1 MKQVNLIGKNSIGK
15 CELAGLF
22 RRSISAVFLLSFAL
36 TVWAESWTDANG
48 TVWNYGFHWP
58 SGEKEIYINGVSNYP
73 ADVVIPDTI
82 YDGTTAYEV
91 YCISCSS
98 NLFYDK
104 KDIHSVKKTKECKIE
119 SEAFE
124 GCTALTTVDIAATTI
139 GERAFQGCTALRNV
153 VLSGPTTEIQKQAF
167 SGCTAL
173 MKIHLPST
181 LTTVGEEAFNGCTA
195 LEIKAPAALQSIG
208 NKAFYGSPVI
218 HLCSAVP
225 PTISSVEFCNAK
237 ATVLVPD
244 TLLDVYRNAAIYSQM
259 ASRILPESS
268 ISKVEVTVTAAANQ
282 SSLHVAVGESNL
294 TKVVSLKVNGS
305 INSYD
310 IMVIRNKM
318 VNLKTLDLSNAS
330 VVGNNYEYYTGYCSH
345 DNMLE
350 DWSFRELPLRVL
362 YLPKNLVTIQ
372 DCCIDCQN
380 LDSVYCQ
387 PGLQTI
393 GRKSFYGCTS
403 LKYVGLQEGLTEIGE
418 NAFENTYSLETITLP
433 NSLSTIGGGA
443 FLSSGLTAITIPANV
458 QKMGVGAFACA
469 RRVEVSGDLICEG
482 YPAGT
487 TSIYVGNCN
496 NPMGGGN
503 ILKAT
508 FAAGSKMYTLPKAAF
523 GGQGKLQEVVWPASL
538 DTIYEAAFAHCISLK
553 NKQFPEKLKVI
564 KPYAFEHCVALDTI
578 VLPPHLE
585 TIESYAFQ
593 NCSGLDVIKI
603 SSSLRTMQNY
613 AFTGCPNVSKV
624 YTYTVEPTNILQQ
637 TFDCYKVADLY
648 VPRTSFL
655 TYYYNTQWSQ
665 FVKIVE
671 FDEVY
676 DYFYLNGDYTLG
688 GTYGSIDGSPDV
700 DINPG
705 GGLIIVGDSTLSF
718 GKITD
723 TSTPETGSSILTDDN
738 ISIDTLELNYLQT
751 KDKWHFLTFPFDIN
765 RENIHCNSEFVVR
778 YYDGQ
783 IRATN
788 GSGGWQNVPVG
799 VQMKNAQGYI
809 FQAAHDDTLRLVY
822 KNPKLPNTDISTP
835 LYTYGDASVN
845 VWDRNWNMVG
855 NPYITYLDIDSLYA
869 IGFTYPVI
877 CWNGVGYDT
886 YRPGDDTYHFCPLE
900 GFFVQNATRTE
911 MTFPAAGR
919 ETRVQAQAKQSG
931 IQAAPARIRKTA
943 SNARLF
949 VRLTLT
955 DGNYTDKTSIVFNA
969 EASNDYELGVDA
981 AKMMSAPLPVQLFSI
996 GMQGERYSINERP
1009 ATTNG
1014 ETIRLGYYAPASG
1027 TLTLAALNMDTTIA
1041 IYDNI
1046 AHCEVDLTM
1055 GDYSFETEAGMNISR
1070 FTLTAKAQTPNTA
1083 TSMEELMKNTNGRV
1097 SVYTLTGATVLENG
1111 YLEGLNIAPGAY
1123 IVKTENGTQ
1132 KIVIR

>member
-1 MKQVNLIGKNSIGK
+1 M
-15 CELAGLF
+15 
-22 RRSISAVFLLSFAL
+22 
-36 TVWAESWTDANG
+36 
-48 TVWNYGFHWP
+48 
-58 SGEKEIYINGVSNYP
+58 SNYP
-73 ADVVIPDTI
+73 SDVVIPDTV
-82 YDGTTAYEV
+82 YNGTNAYEV
-91 YCISCSS
+91 YKL
-98 NLFYDK
+98 NNYLFLDK
-104 KDIHSVKKTKECKIE
+104 KDVLSVKKVKEVEIDYG
-119 SEAFE
+119 AFY
-124 GCTALTTVDIAATTI
+124 GCTALTTVELTVTTI
-139 GERAFQGCTALRNV
+139 GDRAFCNCTALRTV
-153 VLSGPTTEIQKQAF
+153 ALSGPLTTIGKQAF
-167 SGCTAL
+167 YNCTAL
-173 MKIHLPST
+173 MKMNFPST
-181 LTTVGEEAFNGCTA
+181 LTAVGEEAFSGCTA
-195 LEIKAPAALQSIG
+195 LEIKAPAALQTIG

-225 PTISSVEFCNAK
+225 PTISSVDFCNTK

-244 TLLDVYRNAAIYSQM
+244 SLLDTYRNAAIYSQM

-268 ISKVEVTVTAAANQ
+268 TSKVEVTVTAAPNQ

-330 VVGNNYEYYTGYCSH
+330 VVGNAYEYYTGYCTH

-350 DWSFRELPLRVL
+350 EWSFQELPLQVL
-362 YLPKNLVTIQ
+362 HLPKNLVSIH
-372 DCCIDCQN
+372 DCCIDCQS

-393 GRKSFYGCTS
+393 GKKSFYGCTS
-403 LKYVGLQEGLTEIGE
+403 LKYVGLQEGLTEIGM
-418 NAFENTYSLETITLP
+418 NAFENTYLLESITLP
-433 NSLSTIGGGA
+433 NSLTTIGGGA
-443 FLSSGLTAITIPANV
+443 FLSSGLTSITIPANV
-458 QKMGVGAFACA
+458 QNMGVGAFACA
-469 RRVEVSGDLICEG
+469 REPEVKCSIGRWYNAGQSSICVGSWNSYSVG
-482 YPAGT
+482 YGR
-487 TSIYVGNCN
+487 
-496 NPMGGGN
+496 

-508 FAAGSKMYTLPKAAF
+508 FATGSKMRTLPKAVFA
-523 GGQGKLQEVVWPASL
+523 GQGKLLEVVWPASV
-538 DTIYEAAFAHCISLK
+538 DTIYEDAFGHCLSLK
-553 NKQFPEKLKVI
+553 NRQFPEKLKVI
-564 KPYAFEHCVALDTI
+564 KPYAFEHCVALDTL

-593 NCSGLDVIKI
+593 NCTGLDVIKI
-603 SSSLRTMQNY
+603 SSSVRSIQNY

-624 YTYTVEPTNILQQ
+624 YTYTVEPTSIEQQ
-637 TFDCYKVADLY
+637 TFDCYPVAWLY

-655 TYYYNTQWSQ
+655 TYFYNTQWSQ
-665 FVKIVE
+665 FVKIFE
-671 FDEVY
+671 FDEAY

-688 GTYGSIDGSPDV
+688 GDHGSIDGSPDV

-723 TSTPETGSSILTDDN
+723 TSTPETGSSILTDNN

-751 KDKWHFLTFPFDIN
+751 KDKWHFLTFPFDIE

-788 GSGGWQNVPVG
+788 GSGGWQNVPVNTT
-799 VQMKNAQGYI
+799 MKNAQGYI
-809 FQAAHDDTLRLVY
+809 FQAAQDDTLRLVY

-835 LYTYGDASVN
+835 LYTYGDASTN

-855 NPYITYLDIDSLYA
+855 NPFITYLDMDSLYA
-869 IGFTYPVI
+869 VGFTYPVI

-886 YRPGDDTYHFCPLE
+886 YRPDDDIYHFRPLE

-919 ETRVQAQAKQSG
+919 ETRVQAQEKMTG
-931 IQAAPARIRKTA
+931 KQAAPARIRKTA
-943 SNARLF
+943 SNSRQF
-949 VRLTLT
+949 VKLTLT
-955 DGNYTDKTSIVFNA
+955 DGEYTDRTRVIFNT
-969 EASNDYELGVDA
+969 EASSDYEIGVDA
-981 AKMMSAPLPVQLFSI
+981 VKMMGSPLPVQLFTI

-1009 ATTNG
+1009 LTTNG
-1014 ETIRLGYYAPASG
+1014 ETIRLGYYAPESG
-1027 TLTLAALNMDTTIA
+1027 TLTLAAERMDTTVA

-1046 AHCEVDLTM
+1046 AHCEVDLTQ
-1055 GDYSFETEAGMNISR
+1055 GEYSFDTEAGMNITR
-1070 FTLTAKAQTPNTA
+1070 FTMITKAKAPNTA
-1083 TSMEELMKNTNGRV
+1083 TSMEELIRTTDGRV
-1097 SVYTLTGATVLENG
+1097 SIYTLTGATVLENG
-1111 YLEGLNIAPGAY
+1111 YIDGLNIAPGAY
-1123 IVKTENGTQ
+1123 LVKTENGTQ

>member
-1 MKQVNLIGKNSIGK
+1 MLLRRSMSVVFFLLFSFTA
-15 CELAGLF
+15 LAGK
-22 RRSISAVFLLSFAL
+22 
-36 TVWAESWTDANG
+36 WTDASG
-48 TVWNYGFHWP
+48 VVWNFDTDGG
-58 SGEKEIYINGVSNYP
+58 SNKAYITGASNYP
-73 ADVVIPDTI
+73 ADVVIPDTV
-82 YDGTTAYEV
+82 YNGTTAYEV
-91 YCISCSS
+91 YRINSYAFE
-98 NLFYDK
+98 NK
-104 KDIHSVKKTKECKIE
+104 KDIRSVKKVKDVEIYYY
-119 SEAFE
+119 AFRY
-124 GCTALTTVDIAATTI
+124 CTALETVDVAATKI
-139 GERAFQGCTALRNV
+139 GEQAFYGCTALRNV
-153 VLSGPTTEIQKQAF
+153 VLSGPTTEIQKYAF

-181 LTTVGEEAFNGCTA
+181 LTTIGEEAFNGCTA
-195 LEIKAPAALQSIG
+195 LEIKAPASLQTIG

-244 TLLDVYRNAAIYSQM
+244 TLLDTYRNAAIYSQM
-259 ASRILPESS
+259 AGRILPESS
-268 ISKVEVTVTAAANQ
+268 TSKVEVTVTAAANQ

-294 TKVVSLKVNGS
+294 TKVVWLKVNGS

-330 VVGNNYEYYTGYCSH
+330 VVGNSYEYYTGYCTH
-345 DNMLE
+345 DNMIE
-350 DWSFRELPLRVL
+350 DWSFRELPLQVL
-362 YLPKNLVTIQ
+362 YLPKNLVSIH

-393 GRKSFYGCTS
+393 GTKSFYGCTS
-403 LKYVGLQEGLTEIGE
+403 LKYVGLQDGLTEIGE
-418 NAFENTYSLETITLP
+418 NAFENTYSLENITLP
-433 NSLSTIGGGA
+433 NSLTTIGGGA

-469 RRVEVSGDLICEG
+469 RGSEVECHIGNTYYAGQSGI
-482 YPAGT
+482 
-487 TSIYVGNCN
+487 SINSWWSN
-496 NPMGGGN
+496 SMGRGR
-503 ILKAT
+503 IQKAT
-508 FAAGSKMYTLPKAAF
+508 FAAGSKMHILPKAVF
-523 GGQGKLQEVVWPASL
+523 GGQGKMQEIVWPASL

-553 NKQFPEKLKVI
+553 NKQFPEKLKII

-578 VLPPHLE
+578 VLPPSIE

-593 NCSGLDVIKI
+593 NCTGLDVIKI
-603 SSSLRTMQNY
+603 SSSLRTIQNY

-624 YTYTVEPTNILQQ
+624 YTYTVEPTSIQQQ
-637 TFDCYKVADLY
+637 TFDCYKVAWLY

-655 TYYYNTQWSQ
+655 TYFYDTQWSQ
-665 FVKIVE
+665 FVKLVE
-671 FDEVY
+671 FDEAY

-688 GTYGSIDGSPDV
+688 GDHGSIDGSPDV

-751 KDKWHFLTFPFDIN
+751 KDKWHFLTFPFDID

-799 VQMKNAQGYI
+799 VKMKNAQGYI

-855 NPYITYLDIDSLYA
+855 NPYITYLDMDSLYS

-886 YRPGDDTYHFCPLE
+886 YRPGDDTYHFLPLE

-919 ETRVQAQAKQSG
+919 ETRMQAQTKMSG
-931 IQAAPARIRKTA
+931 KQAAPARSRKSV
-943 SNARLF
+943 SNQRQF
-949 VRLTLT
+949 VKLTLT
-955 DGNYTDKTSIVFNA
+955 DGAYTDKTTIVFNA

-981 AKMMSAPLPVQLFSI
+981 AKMMSAPMPVQLFTI
-996 GMQGERYSINERP
+996 GMQGEQYSINERP

-1027 TLTLAALNMDTTIA
+1027 TLTLAAQKMDTTIA

-1070 FTLTAKAQTPNTA
+1070 FTLTTKAKAPNTA
-1083 TSMEELMKNTNGRV
+1083 TSMEELIQNTNGRV

>member
-1 MKQVNLIGKNSIGK
+1 MNLIGKNSIGK
-15 CELAGLF
+15 GELAGLF

-36 TVWAESWTDANG
+36 TALAESWTDANG
-48 TVWNYGFHWP
+48 TVWNYNSNYGNCIIC
-58 SGEKEIYINGVSNYP
+58 GASNYP
-73 ADVVIPDTI
+73 ADIVIPDTV
-82 YDGTTAYEV
+82 YNGTTAYEV
-91 YCISCSS
+91 KIIGKCWADTD
-98 NLFYDK
+98 FRDK

-119 SEAFE
+119 SETFR

-362 YLPKNLVTIQ
+362 YLPKNLVSIQ

-418 NAFENTYSLETITLP
+418 NAFENTYSLETIILP
-433 NSLSTIGGGA
+433 NSLSTIGQFA
-443 FLSSGLTAITIPANV
+443 FLNTGLTSVTIPANV
-458 QKMGVGAFACA
+458 QNMGVGVFVANRHAAAYHCNFCWGCIGN
-469 RRVEVSGDLICEG
+469 VCKCWEG
-482 YPAGT
+482 
-487 TSIYVGNCN
+487 
-496 NPMGGGN
+496 MGGGS
-503 ILKAT
+503 LSKVT
-508 FAAGSKMYTLPKAAF
+508 FAQGSKMHTIPEGSFL
-523 GGQGKLQEVVWPASL
+523 GQDKLVEVVWPAIL
-538 DTIYEAAFAHCISLK
+538 DTIGESAFRDCNALK

-931 IQAAPARIRKTA
+931 KQAAPARIRKTA

-1083 TSMEELMKNTNGRV
+1083 TSMEELMENTNGRV

>member
-15 CELAGLF
+15 GELAGLF

-36 TVWAESWTDANG
+36 TAWAESWTDANG
-48 TVWNYGFHWP
+48 TVWDYNSNYGNCI
-58 SGEKEIYINGVSNYP
+58 IYGASNYP
-73 ADVVIPDTI
+73 ADIVIPDTV
-82 YDGTTAYEV
+82 YNGTTAYEV
-91 YCISCSS
+91 KVIGKRYADTDFE
-98 NLFYDK
+98 NK
-104 KDIHSVKKTKECKIE
+104 KDIHSIKKVKTI
-119 SEAFE
+119 SSIWNYVFE

-139 GERAFQGCTALRNV
+139 GNYAFQGCTALRNV

-362 YLPKNLVTIQ
+362 YLPKNLVSIQ

-469 RRVEVSGDLICEG
+469 RRVEVYGDPICKE

-603 SSSLRTMQNY
+603 SSSLRTIQNY

-949 VRLTLT
+949 VKLTLT

-981 AKMMSAPLPVQLFSI
+981 AKLMSAPLPVQLFSI

-1027 TLTLAALNMDTTIA
+1027 TLTLASLNMDTTIA

-1097 SVYTLTGATVLENG
+1097 SVYTLTGAAVLENG